1 MDGTFPTLFL
11 LFQGGK
17 IPPLVQEIYPLE
29 QYREALDVIAGRG
42 AMGKIVLVP

>member
-11 LFQGGK
+11 LFQEGK

-29 QYREALDVIAGRG
+29 QYREALDGIAGRG